1 MHLKWLLNPAALYA
15 AVATGAILCLYL
27 FVSLKRDLSAVE
39 SRSMKKLQAMEA
51 HWNAKMESLD
61 ERWKELSQISS
72 LLVPPAPPRSG
83 LNLSKRSQALQMFRR
98 GETPLDISAALSI
111 PRNEVELLVKV
122 VGQADSQS
130 ADCQSATRVNNPAVP
145 SGPPSAW
152 SLPTTS
158 LRSSR

>member
-1 MHLKWLLNPAALYA
+1 MHLDWLLNPAALYA

-51 HWNAKMESLD
+51 HWKAKMETLD

-83 LNLSKRSQALQMFRR
+83 LNLSKRSQALQMFRS

-122 VGQADSQS
+122 QQVGQADSLS
-130 ADCQSATRVNNPAVP
+130 VNNPAVP
-145 SGPPSAW
+145 SGPPSSW

>member
-1 MHLKWLLNPAALYA
+1 
-15 AVATGAILCLYL
+15 
-27 FVSLKRDLSAVE
+27 
-39 SRSMKKLQAMEA
+39 MKKLQPMEA

-72 LLVPPAPPRSG
+72 LLAPPRSG
-83 LNLSKRSQALQMFRR
+83 LNLSKRSQALQMFLR

-111 PRNEVELLVKV
+111 PRNEFELLVKV
-122 VGQADSQS
+122 QQVGQAHSLP
-130 ADCQSATRVNNPAVP
+130 TGRVNNPAVP
-145 SGPPSAW
+145 SGPPSSW